1 MKTSL
6 FKRKPDLDS
15 AANSYSQA
23 GSCFKV
29 AKDLKNAIEC
39 CQKAAD
45 LYDKN
50 NSGYNAAK
58 YFFLLFIVF
67 CSKLFD

>member
-1 MKTSL
+1 MKTSI

-29 AKDLKNAIEC
+29 AKDLKCAIEC

-58 YFFLLFIVF
+58 
-67 CSKLFD
+67 